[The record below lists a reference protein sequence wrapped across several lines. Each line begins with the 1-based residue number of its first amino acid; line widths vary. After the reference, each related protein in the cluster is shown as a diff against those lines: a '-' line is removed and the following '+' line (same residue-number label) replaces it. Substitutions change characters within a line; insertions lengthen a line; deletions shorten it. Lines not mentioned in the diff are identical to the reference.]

1 MVMEKKGKIYPA
13 RTEKQNALARNKPGR
28 VAKEALNECDRCYY

>member
-13 RTEKQNALARNKPGR
+13 QNALARNKPGR